1 MPQAKASAM
10 STPKLVP
17 VFCTAKNHPSIG
29 RA

>member
-1 MPQAKASAM
+1 MR
-10 STPKLVP
+10 TPKLVP